1 MIVQP
6 HHSPQKR
13 RKRKTR
19 DEWDAYIREV
29 EEKEALEKQQLNSE
43 IHAEK
48 LQYSTKVPRP
58 LCPDVVA
65 ESKSFYPTTSDQ
77 RDSAVQILKLR
88 SELTDLTVDKTER
101 STCYSGKIQSNKD
114 EILYKKD

>member
-13 RKRKTR
+13 KKRKTR

-43 IHAEK
+43 IRAEK

-77 RDSAVQILKLR
+77 RDLALQILKL
-88 SELTDLTVDKTER
+88 STELIVDKTAR
-101 STCYSGKIQSNKD
+101 STCYPGKIQSSNKD